1 MKKMNKEDILREFMT
16 KVWNNQ
22 RKDLVEK
29 FVAKKY
35 QIHLDTGDNWE
46 GKILN
51 HEEFKKRLDFSFN
64 SFPDINFDITSAIEE
79 ENHVAITW
87 ILTGTNLG
95 KIGDYPPTN
104 KKIATKGITI
114 YYFKQN
120 LISGHSQVFDRITV
134 MKQLGFI

>member
-1 MKKMNKEDILREFMT
+1 MSKENILREFME

-29 FVAKKY
+29 YVAKKY

-51 HEEFKKRLDFSFN
+51 HKAFKERLDFSFD
-64 SFPDINFDITSAIEE
+64 SFPDINFEIQSAIEE

-95 KIGDYPPTN
+95 KIGDSPPTK
-104 KKIATKGITI
+104 KKIKTNGMTI
-114 YYFKQN
+114 YFFDGN
-120 LISGHSQVFDRITV
+120 LITGHSQVFDRTTV
-134 MKQLGFI
+134 MQQLGFINN